1 MASRVWRLCTVR
13 TETQAR
19 LARTARDTTA
29 RSPPRS
35 ADLQLPLRL
44 RQQKPAMKPAAVWKD
59 GRGGPGVP
67 PMMYPVA
74 IGRAAGRWR
83 RGESEPGGRGLSL
96 LAGCIHSDRQALC
109 SL

>member
-35 ADLQLPLRL
+35 ADLPLRL
-44 RQQKPAMKPAAVWKD
+44 RQQKTVWKD